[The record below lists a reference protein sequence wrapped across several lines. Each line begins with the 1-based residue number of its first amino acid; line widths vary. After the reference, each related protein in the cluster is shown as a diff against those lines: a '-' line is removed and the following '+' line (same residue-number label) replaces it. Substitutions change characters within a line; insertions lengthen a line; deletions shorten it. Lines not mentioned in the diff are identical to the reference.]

1 MHYCYVVLSK
11 IKTNMVQLTQN
22 KKIALTAL
30 AIFMVSF
37 AFMMFFLEEKVLDY
51 NTQGA
56 NVLESLGQGHGSEEV
71 KTEKP
76 EPLKDTEPEEA
87 EVEKKGT
94 DWMQRIYPK
103 IKDLE
108 NDSSG
113 RLMVDK
119 II

>member
-1 MHYCYVVLSK
+1 MA
-11 IKTNMVQLTQN
+11 QLTQN
-22 KKIALTAL
+22 RKIAITAL

-37 AFMMFFLEEKVLDY
+37 AFMMFFLDENVLNSDSH
-51 NTQGA
+51 GV
-56 NVLESLGQGHGSEEV
+56 NVLESVEQGHGSEEV
-71 KTEKP
+71 KAEKGA
-76 EPLKDTEPEEA
+76 EPVKAVEPAEA

-94 DWMQRIYPK
+94 DWMEKIYPK

>member
-1 MHYCYVVLSK
+1 LFYNVVLSK
-11 IKTNMVQLTQN
+11 IKTNMAQLTQN

-37 AFMMFFLEEKVLDY
+37 AFMMFFLEENVLNSDSH
-51 NTQGA
+51 GV
-56 NVLESLGQGHGSEEV
+56 NVLESVEQGHGSEEAKTVEPV
-71 KTEKP
+71 K
-76 EPLKDTEPEEA
+76 DIAPEEA

-94 DWMQRIYPK
+94 DWMERIYPK

>member
-1 MHYCYVVLSK
+1 MA
-11 IKTNMVQLTQN
+11 QLTQN

-37 AFMMFFLEEKVLDY
+37 AFMMFFLDENVLDR
-51 NTQGA
+51 NTEGA
-56 NVLESLGQGHGSEEV
+56 NVLESLGQGHGSEDVKTE

-76 EPLKDTEPEEA
+76 EPIKAVEPKEEA

-94 DWMQRIYPK
+94 DWMERIYPK

-108 NDSSG
+108 DDSSG